1 MLLKNL
7 IPMVFY
13 YLTIIGITQKHE
25 DATFQPQAK
34 ECATY
39 THRNSCFGAQGTH
52 KRFLNQMFHVIR
64 VLKSVVARLAL
75 DA

>member
-1 MLLKNL
+1 
-7 IPMVFY
+7 MVFH
-13 YLTIIGITQKHE
+13 YLTIIGNTQKLE

-52 KRFLNQMFHVIR
+52 KRFLIR
-64 VLKSVVARLAL
+64 CFM
-75 DA
+75 